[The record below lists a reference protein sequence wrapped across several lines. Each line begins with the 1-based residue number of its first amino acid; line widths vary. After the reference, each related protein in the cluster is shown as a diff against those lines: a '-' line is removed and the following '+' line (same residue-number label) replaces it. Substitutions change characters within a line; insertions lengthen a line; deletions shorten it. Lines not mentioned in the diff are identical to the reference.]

1 MYISPDEHC
10 RRFDIYVK
18 YVKDVKAGNNS
29 I

>member
-18 YVKDVKAGNNS
+18 SVKDVKAVNNS